1 MNAPRTAFVVL
12 AAGGTGGHVFPALA
26 LASELAGLGV
36 GTALVTD
43 ERGSAHGGGPDGID
57 VHRVKAGG
65 LAGKGVFARVRSVSE
80 LAIGTL
86 QARRLLKRLSPD
98 AVVGFGGYASVPTM
112 LAARMAGVR
121 TAIHEQNAILGRAN
135 RMMASKAAAIA
146 TSFEETSDIPV
157 EAAARISHTG
167 MPVRPAIAAM
177 RDREFPPLVS
187 DGPINVLVLGGS
199 QGARVFSEI
208 IPQALGQLPA
218 DLRGRLRVTQQCR
231 PEDLDGAKAAFQT
244 HEIIAETA
252 TFFAD
257 VPERLAAT
265 HLLIGRSGASTVAEV
280 LAVGRPSILVP
291 YPYAADDHQS
301 FNAHAVADA
310 GAGWLMPQDAFDPAA
325 LAARLQ
331 SLFSLPATL
340 EKAAAAA
347 RSVGR
352 ADAAVGLADMVMQI
366 LPSSGDNESRRTAA

>member
-1 MNAPRTAFVVL
+1 MNASRKSTVVL

-26 LASELAGLGV
+26 LASELARQNV
-36 GTALVTD
+36 GAALVTD
-43 ERGSAHGGGPDGID
+43 ERGSAHGGGSDGID
-57 VHRVKAGG
+57 VHRVQAGG
-65 LAGKGVFARVRSVSE
+65 LAGKGVFARIRSVSE

-86 QARRLLKRLSPD
+86 QARRLLKSIAPD

-112 LAARMAGVR
+112 LAARMAGIK

-135 RMMASKAAAIA
+135 RMLASKAAAIA
-146 TSFEETSDIPV
+146 TSFEETAGLPPGSAPRV
-157 EAAARISHTG
+157 THTG

-177 RDREFPPLVS
+177 RDRDFPALET
-187 DGPINVLVLGGS
+187 DGAINVLVLGGS
-199 QGARVFSEI
+199 QGAHVLSEV
-208 IPQALGQLPA
+208 IPPSVGQLP
-218 DLRGRLRVTQQCR
+218 DDIRQRLRMTQQCR
-231 PEDLDGAKAAFQT
+231 PEDVEATEAAYRAHGIKA
-244 HEIIAETA
+244 EIA

-280 LAVGRPSILVP
+280 LTVGRPSILVP

-310 GAGWLMPQDAFDPAA
+310 GAGWLMPQNAFDPPA

-352 ADAAVGLADMVMQI
+352 ADAAAGLAVMVSNL
-366 LPSSGDNESRRTAA
+366 LPSGSKNNTRENGA